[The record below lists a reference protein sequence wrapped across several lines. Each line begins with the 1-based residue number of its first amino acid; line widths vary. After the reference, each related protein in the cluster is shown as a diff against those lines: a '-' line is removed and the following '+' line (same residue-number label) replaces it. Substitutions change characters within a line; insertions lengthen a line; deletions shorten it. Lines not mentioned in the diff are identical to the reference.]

1 MYVTILTVV
10 LTQYVKFLTIE
21 GGCRF
26 MSCCQGKN
34 LTEENFKKLDEIIEK
49 NKSRRG
55 ALIPVLHEAQELFG
69 YLPYEVQKRIAE
81 GLNIP
86 MAEVYGV
93 ATFYTRF
100 TLKPTG
106 DHKISVCMGT
116 ACYVKGADKILDK
129 LKELLKID
137 VGETTEDGKFSIEAT
152 RCLGACG
159 LAPVVVIDNTV
170 YGKLSVDDVEEIL
183 SRY

>member
-1 MYVTILTVV
+1 
-10 LTQYVKFLTIE
+10 
-21 GGCRF
+21 

-34 LTEENFKKLDEIIEK
+34 LTEENFKKLDDIIEK
-49 NKSRRG
+49 NKNRKG

-69 YLPYEVQKRIAE
+69 YLPYEVQKRIAL

-106 DHKISVCMGT
+106 DHKISICMGT
-116 ACYVKGADKILDK
+116 ACYVKGADKLLDR
-129 LKELLKID
+129 LKEKLKID
-137 VGETTEDGKFSIEAT
+137 VGETTADGKFSIEAT

-159 LAPVVVIDNTV
+159 LAPVLVIDNTV
-170 YGKLSVDDVEEIL
+170 YGKLVPEDIDGIL
-183 SRY
+183 AKY

>member
-1 MYVTILTVV
+1 
-10 LTQYVKFLTIE
+10 
-21 GGCRF
+21 

-34 LTEENFKKLDEIIEK
+34 LTEENFKKLDEIIER

-116 ACYVKGADKILDK
+116 ACYVKGADKILEK

-137 VGETTEDGKFSIEAT
+137 VGGTTEDGKFSIEAT

-170 YGKLSVDDVEEIL
+170 YGKLAPEDIENIL

>member
-1 MYVTILTVV
+1 
-10 LTQYVKFLTIE
+10 
-21 GGCRF
+21 
-26 MSCCQGKN
+26 
-34 LTEENFKKLDEIIEK
+34 
-49 NKSRRG
+49 
-55 ALIPVLHEAQELFG
+55 
-69 YLPYEVQKRIAE
+69 
-81 GLNIP
+81 

-170 YGKLSVDDVEEIL
+170 YGKLSVDDVKDIL